1 MYSMFTSFAKD
12 PGRILH
18 EDCGVK
24 IVLVAIWKCFQGLH
38 IAKLFFLSL
47 SLSPPLDKF
56 EQVGIF
62 LSKPSSTKVVLFVSE
77 VAVPTR

>member
-1 MYSMFTSFAKD
+1 MFTSFAKD

-24 IVLVAIWKCFQGLH
+24 IALVAKWKFFQGLH
-38 IAKLFFLSL
+38 IAYLYFPLSL
-47 SLSPPLDKF
+47 SLSLSLPLDKF

-62 LSKPSSTKVVLFVSE
+62 LSKLSSTKVVLCVSE
-77 VAVPTR
+77 VAFSLV

>member
-1 MYSMFTSFAKD
+1 MFTSFAKD
-12 PGRILH
+12 PGKILH

-24 IVLVAIWKCFQGLH
+24 LALVARWKFFKGLH
-38 IAKLFFLSL
+38 IAYLLCLSL
-47 SLSPPLDKF
+47 SLSLSLSLDKF